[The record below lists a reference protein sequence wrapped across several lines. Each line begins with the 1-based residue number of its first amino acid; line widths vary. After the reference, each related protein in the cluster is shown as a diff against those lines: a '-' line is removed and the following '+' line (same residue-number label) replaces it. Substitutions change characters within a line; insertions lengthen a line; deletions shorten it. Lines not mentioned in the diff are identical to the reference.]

1 MANAEYWQ
9 RGEALDYMNST
20 EDIIPANTII
30 TIGSRIGVTSG
41 TIAPGETGALHVG
54 GVWEM
59 PKTRTAEIAIG
70 TTVYFDGTGI
80 TDAAN
85 DGTDTDPKSYI
96 EVGYAAADAAAS
108 ATSILVK
115 LRG

>member
-9 RGEALDYMNST
+9 RGEALDYVNST
-20 EDIIPANTII
+20 EKTIPANTII
-30 TIGSRIGVTSG
+30 IIGSHIGVTG
-41 TIAPGETGALHVG
+41 GPIAPAETGALHVG

-59 PKTRTAEIAIG
+59 PKTGTAAIAMG

-85 DGTDTDPKSYI
+85 DGAESDPKSYI